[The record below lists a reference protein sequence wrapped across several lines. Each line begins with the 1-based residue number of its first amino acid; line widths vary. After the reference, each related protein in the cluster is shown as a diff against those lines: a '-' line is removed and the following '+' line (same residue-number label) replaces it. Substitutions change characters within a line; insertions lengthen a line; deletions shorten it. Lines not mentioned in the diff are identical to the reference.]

1 MSKSGGVNCPRSIL
15 RAICEAISPS
25 FRPEAMRSN
34 PKQYRQL
41 FAELEGCYVEISS
54 KMSFVAQKL
63 CLFLSADRAL
73 GSPRLPHWMSERSD
87 HGLNP
92 ECSPGASG
100 HAPTSCSE
108 SCTSNAFATMFRMA
122 RQSAAAGRAS
132 PTPSVSSVRS
142 APAAPQLASME
153 RDRAMPQKR
162 PATERQAVAGD
173 HKRKETGITL
183 EARVRQYPGEML
195 AVSAGELHCTACK
208 KRNLQ
213 NIKSTIDTH
222 VRSSS
227 HKAAVAAARQSR
239 ARDGDLRAELVSYYM
254 SNPAE
259 KGASTDPDTMSYR
272 HLVVSTLLYSGIPL
286 SKADDL
292 RPLLERSGYSVT
304 AAANLRPLVPKVEH
318 MELLTVKQE
327 LDGQYISLAFD
338 GTTRLGEAVNV
349 VSRHV

>member
-1 MSKSGGVNCPRSIL
+1 M
-15 RAICEAISPS
+15 CEAISPS

-41 FAELEGCYVEISS
+41 FAELEGCNVEISS
-54 KMSFVAQKL
+54 KMSFVPKVVSL
-63 CLFLSADRAL
+63 KCLFLSADRAL
-73 GSPRLPHWMSERSD
+73 GSPRLPHSMSERSD
-87 HGLNP
+87 HGLDP
-92 ECSPGASG
+92 ECTPGASG
-100 HAPTSCSE
+100 RAPATSCSE
-108 SCTSNAFATMFRMA
+108 ACTSNAFATMFRMA

-132 PTPSVSSVRS
+132 PTPSASSVRS
-142 APAAPQLASME
+142 APAAPQLASIE

-208 KRNLQ
+208 QRNLQ

-259 KGASTDPDTMSYR
+259 KGASLTSK
-272 HLVVSTLLYSGIPL
+272 HLVY
-286 SKADDL
+286 
-292 RPLLERSGYSVT
+292 
-304 AAANLRPLVPKVEH
+304 
-318 MELLTVKQE
+318 Q
-327 LDGQYISLAFD
+327 
-338 GTTRLGEAVNV
+338 
-349 VSRHV
+349 